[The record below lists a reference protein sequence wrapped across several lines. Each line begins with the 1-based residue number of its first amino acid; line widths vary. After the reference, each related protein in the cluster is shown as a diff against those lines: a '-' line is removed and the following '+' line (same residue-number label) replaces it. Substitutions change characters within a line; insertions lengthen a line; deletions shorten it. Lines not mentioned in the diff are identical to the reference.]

1 MHTGEMESMTLA
13 VIILVIILLRLPFLL
28 AMMTIRYM
36 IGRMKVVFVTKA

>member
-28 AMMTIRYM
+28 AMMTNTLYDW
-36 IGRMKVVFVTKA
+36 